1 MAKCSIIIPVYNHAS
16 LTRQCLNSILGN
28 PPLGGDFEII
38 VIDDA
43 SLDITPTLLASYGD
57 KIRVLTHK
65 ENAGF
70 ATACNDGAAL
80 SSGEF
85 ITFLNNDTIPEDGWL
100 DALISYAFDHPK
112 AAVVG
117 SKLLFPNDTIQ
128 HAGMVICQDLY
139 PRHIYNGFPAAHQ
152 AVNKSR
158 RFQVVTAACALVQ
171 REAFVQVG
179 GFDTAFTNGYEDVD
193 LCLRLGES
201 GYEVHYCHASV
212 LCHLEATSRNPRDEQ
227 EKHNSRLYTS
237 RWAQRV
243 RPDDFQYYLED
254 GLLKV
259 AYRELYP
266 FQLEV
271 SPALAVI
278 GGEESERQAD
288 RLLNERSHQVL
299 DLMKENIRIRT
310 VLQDAV
316 SESVANVDIPARIN
330 GKLGDQDDS

>member
-171 REAFVQVG
+171 REAFEKVG
-179 GFDTAFTNGYEDVD
+179 GFDNAFTNGYEDVD
-193 LCLRLGES
+193 LCLRIREI
-201 GYEVHYCHASV
+201 GYEIHYCHESV
-212 LCHLEATSRNPRDEQ
+212 LCHLEAVSRDPRGPE
-227 EKHNSRLYTS
+227 EKHNSRLYLS
-237 RWAQRV
+237 RWGHLV
-243 RPDDFQYYLED
+243 EPDDWKYYLED
-254 GLLKV
+254 GMIQIT
-259 AYRELYP
+259 YRELYP
-266 FQLEV
+266 LQIEI
-271 SPALAVI
+271 SPLLAVV
-278 GGEESERQAD
+278 GGEESERLAD
-288 RLLNERSHQVL
+288 KLLDSRARTEF
-299 DLMKENIRIRT
+299 DLLKENIQLKILLDEQTSAQQGVVGGHRASGR
-310 VLQDAV
+310 
-316 SESVANVDIPARIN
+316 
-330 GKLGDQDDS
+330 